1 MQSYINFAL
10 LNLRIKCNISSFK
23 TNIMEKTIMTTLKG
37 DEFQSLIVAAI
48 KRANSEI
55 GIANKLELDIDKK
68 MNQNEAAKFLGVS
81 LPTIIRWKKQKKIP
95 YYQTGRV
102 VIFKKSELLNAMQK
116 NKSLIK

>member
-1 MQSYINFAL
+1 
-10 LNLRIKCNISSFK
+10 
-23 TNIMEKTIMTTLKG
+23 MTTFTSEEL
-37 DEFQSLIVAAI
+37 QSLIIDAI
-48 KRANSEI
+48 KLANSKIEI
-55 GIANKLELDIDKK
+55 SNKEELNIDEK
-68 MNQNEAAKFLGVS
+68 MNQTEAAKFLGVS